1 MFSRRVVVMLGVVL
15 LAVGNLIFL
24 SYTSRRQTPPVGIG
38 GIALTLVAPFQEALG
53 WTLHLASDTW
63 RHYFNLVATARQNDR
78 LQVDLR
84 RAEALVDHCRELEL
98 ANERLRQL
106 LNFKTIV
113 SESAVTAEVI
123 GRDPSAWSRTLIIDK
138 GSRDQLRQ
146 GQPVVVPEGIAG
158 QVIEVAP
165 HYAKVLLI
173 IDPNNAVDSLVQRSR
188 ARGIVKGGEGGSC
201 LLDYALR
208 KDEIRVGDTIVTS
221 GLDGVY
227 PKGLR
232 VGSVTSVIRRHSGMF
247 QDVVVS
253 PFVDFEKIEEVLVIP
268 GSPRNGG
275 AMGEPR

>member
-1 MFSRRVVVMLGVVL
+1 MLGVVL

-24 SYTSRRQTPPVGIG
+24 SYTSRHQSPPAGMG

-53 WTLHLASDTW
+53 QTLRLASDTW
-63 RHYFNLVATARQNDR
+63 RHYFDLVATARQNDR
-78 LQVDLR
+78 LQGDLR

-113 SESAVTAEVI
+113 SESAVAAEVI

-138 GSRDQLRQ
+138 GRRDGLRQ

-165 HYAKVLLI
+165 HFAKVLLI
-173 IDPNNAVDSLVQRSR
+173 IDPNHAVDSLVQRSR
-188 ARGIVKGGEGGSC
+188 ARGIVKGGEAGSC

-268 GSPRNGG
+268 ESPRNGG
-275 AMGEPR
+275 AVEEPR

>member
-1 MFSRRVVVMLGVVL
+1 
-15 LAVGNLIFL
+15 VGNLIFL
-24 SYTSRRQTPPVGIG
+24 VYSSRQQPPSVGVG
-38 GIALTLVAPFQEALG
+38 SLALTLVAPFQEALSA
-53 WTLHLASDTW
+53 TLGLVSDTW
-63 RHYFNLVATARQNDR
+63 RHYFWLVEVARQNER
-78 LQVDLR
+78 LKGELQR
-84 RAEALVDHCRELEL
+84 SEALGDHCRELQL

-106 LNFKTIV
+106 LHFRTTV
-113 SESAVTAEVI
+113 GGGGMVAAEVI

-138 GSRDQLRQ
+138 GSRDGLSQ
-146 GQPVVVPEGIAG
+146 GQPAVVPDGVAG
-158 QVIEVAP
+158 QVVEVAA

-173 IDPNNAVDSLVQRSR
+173 TDPNNAVDALVQRSR

-201 LLDYALR
+201 LLDYAMR

-232 VGSVTSVIRRHSGMF
+232 VGSVTSVSRRHSGMF

-268 GSPRNGG
+268 DRPAPAAG
-275 AMGEPR
+275 AAP